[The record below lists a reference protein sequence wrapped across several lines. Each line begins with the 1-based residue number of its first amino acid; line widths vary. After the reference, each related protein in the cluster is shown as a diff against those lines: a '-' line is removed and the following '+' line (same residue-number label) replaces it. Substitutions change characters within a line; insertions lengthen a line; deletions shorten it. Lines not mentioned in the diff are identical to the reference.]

1 MTWSGACCVDSKWQG
16 HRRKKSGRCIRGLL
30 GWSYQARADSDLDRA
45 AVGGGGVV
53 KGDEVLDRIWG
64 SCLCL

>member
-1 MTWSGACCVDSKWQG
+1 MAGAQE
-16 HRRKKSGRCIRGLL
+16 KKIGKMHWGVTVLV
-30 GWSYQARADSDLDRA
+30 QARADSDLDQA

>member
-1 MTWSGACCVDSKWQG
+1 MLV
-16 HRRKKSGRCIRGLL
+16 
-30 GWSYQARADSDLDRA
+30 QARADSDLDQA